1 MKSLEET
8 FMIVAKEIFLVK
20 GAGIHKAKLSS
31 FEMALRDAGIAC
43 YNLVRVSSI
52 FPPRCKIIPTKKGV
66 EKLKPGQV
74 IFAVIAEN
82 STNEPNRLIA
92 SSIGL
97 AIPSDRSKY
106 GYLSEHH
113 PYGETEK
120 MAGDFAEDLAAE
132 MLATTLGVS
141 FDANKNYDE
150 RKDLWKLKDEI
161 VSTKN
166 ITQSA
171 IGNKNGLWTTT
182 IAAAIL
188 VP

>member
-1 MKSLEET
+1 
-8 FMIVAKEIFLVK
+8 MIVAREMFFVK
-20 GAGIHKAKLSS
+20 GVGVHKAKLSS

-52 FPPRCKIIPTKKGV
+52 FPPFCKIISQPKGT
-66 EKLKPGQV
+66 EKLHPGQV

-82 STNEPNRLIA
+82 STDEPNRLIS

-97 AIPSDRSKY
+97 AIPADRSKY

-120 MAGDFAEDLAAE
+120 VTGDFAEDLAAD
-132 MLATTLGVS
+132 MLATTLGIS
-141 FDANKNYDE
+141 FDPDKNYDE
-150 RKDLWKLKDEI
+150 RKDLWKLNDEI
-161 VSTKN
+161 VSTRNTTK
-166 ITQSA
+166 SA
-171 IGNKNGLWTTT
+171 IGNKRGLWTTT

-188 VP
+188 IP

>member
-1 MKSLEET
+1 
-8 FMIVAKEIFLVK
+8 MIVAKELFLVK
-20 GAGIHKAKLSS
+20 GVGVHKAKLSS

-52 FPPRCKIIPTKKGV
+52 FPPHAKIISQQKGI
-66 EKLKPGQV
+66 EKLHPGQV
-74 IFAVIAEN
+74 VFAVLAEN
-82 STNEPNRLIA
+82 STNEANRLIA

-120 MAGDFAEDLAAE
+120 VCGYYAEDLAAE

-141 FDANKNYDE
+141 FDADKNYDE
-150 RKDLWKLKDEI
+150 RKDLWKLNDEI
-161 VSTKN
+161 VTTRN
-166 ITQSA
+166 ITKSA
-171 IGNKNGLWTTT
+171 IGHRAGLWTTT

>member
-1 MKSLEET
+1 
-8 FMIVAKEIFLVK
+8 MIVAKEIFFVN
-20 GAGIHKAKLSS
+20 GVGVHKAKLSS

-52 FPPRCKIIPTKKGV
+52 FPPHCKIISRNKGIP
-66 EKLKPGQV
+66 KLKPGQV
-74 IFAVIAEN
+74 VFAVIAEN

-97 AIPSDRSKY
+97 AIPADRSKY

-113 PYGETEK
+113 PYGETEQS
-120 MAGDFAEDLAAE
+120 AGDFAEDLAAE

-141 FDANKNYDE
+141 FDADKNYDE

-161 VSTKN
+161 VITKN
-166 ITQSA
+166 VTQSA
-171 IGNKNGLWTTT
+171 IGNRRGLWTTT